1 MNPRFD
7 IATGKVMSG
16 HYFSA
21 KSINQQ
27 PTPLVPKE
35 KSHPHPTHIH
45 HVRAPTRANAS
56 VTHTK
61 HHKKHK

>member
-7 IATGKVMSG
+7 IATGRVMSG

-21 KSINQQ
+21 GSINQQ
-27 PTPLVPKE
+27 PTPLVAKE
-35 KSHPHPTHIH
+35 KAHPHVSHVH
-45 HVRAPTRANAS
+45 HVTHTKHH

>member
-7 IATGKVMSG
+7 IATGRVMSG

-35 KSHPHPTHIH
+35 KSHPDVSHVH
-45 HVRAPTRANAS
+45 HVIN
-56 VTHTK
+56 TK
-61 HHKKHK
+61 RHKKHK

>member
-16 HYFSA
+16 HHVS
-21 KSINQQ
+21 SRTINQL

-35 KSHPHPTHIH
+35 KAHPHVSHVH
-45 HVRAPTRANAS
+45 HVKN
-56 VTHTK
+56 TK
-61 HHKKHK
+61 SHKKHK